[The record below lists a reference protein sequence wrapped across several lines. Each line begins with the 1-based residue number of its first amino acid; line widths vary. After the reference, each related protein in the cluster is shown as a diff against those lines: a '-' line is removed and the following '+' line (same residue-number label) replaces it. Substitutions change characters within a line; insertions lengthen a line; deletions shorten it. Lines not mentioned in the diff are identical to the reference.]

1 MPVFP
6 LLTPA
11 RLPGSSLDL
20 ACSSDADAVARVVR
34 LATGTAT
41 SADLSFVHHAAKA
54 WLASNGDIPFERC
67 LKLPTTP
74 DAFRL
79 MQRDAWICEAAKNID
94 RTGVHCGPEHLANQ
108 WAAFISRGPWRD
120 WRDDAEP
127 PEWAAPLSR
136 ALFFAS
142 RFNRGESLGGR
153 QISRIA
159 RQVFNSKSQ

>member
-1 MPVFP
+1 MPAYP

-11 RLPGSSLDL
+11 QLPGGSLEL
-20 ACSSDADAVARVVR
+20 ACSGDSDAVARVVR

-41 SADLSFVHHAAKA
+41 SSDLSFVHQAAKA

-79 MQRDAWICEAAKNID
+79 MQRNSWICEAAKNINVS
-94 RTGVHCGPEHLANQ
+94 GVHSGPMHLANQ
-108 WAAFISRGPWRD
+108 WAVFISRGPWRD

-142 RFNRGESLGGR
+142 RFNRGESLGGPH
-153 QISRIA
+153 IGRIA
-159 RQVFNSKSQ
+159 RQVFSSKSR